1 MKNSIIS
8 VIILAVVLLAISFT
22 LTNKS
27 NSPLGSVNISN
38 GYRSTTTDSTWN
50 TATKKKIA
58 ECTTTLGSVVI
69 TGATAGSAFN
79 IYDATST
86 TDLTQKLIAQFTA
99 TTPAGTY
106 VFDRDFTS
114 GLVAD
119 MLTSSIASTT
129 ITCR

>member
-1 MKNSIIS
+1 MKNLIIS
-8 VIILAVVLLAISFT
+8 TVVLAAILLTFSYVV
-22 LTNKS
+22 TNKEGS
-27 NSPLGSVNISN
+27 SFGSVNISN

-50 TATKKKIA
+50 TATKKKIN
-58 ECTTTLGSVVI
+58 ECTTSLGSVVI
-69 TGATAGSAFN
+69 TSATAGSAFN